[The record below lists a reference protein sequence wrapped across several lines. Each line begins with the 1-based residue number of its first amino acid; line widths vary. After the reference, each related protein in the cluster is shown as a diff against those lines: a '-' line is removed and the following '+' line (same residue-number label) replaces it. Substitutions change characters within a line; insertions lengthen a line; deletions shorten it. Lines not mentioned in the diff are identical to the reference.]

1 MMTTF
6 ERNPRPLLSQKALN
20 QMLKT
25 LQSRVMY
32 DARLASQLL
41 VFMQE
46 HGLALPESLS
56 ESKPAP
62 IPVSFATKSATH
74 QFNNLRSA
82 FEGIAAVEQVME

>member
-1 MMTTF
+1 MTTF

-41 VFMQE
+41 RFMQE
-46 HGLALPESLS
+46 QGLELPESLS
-56 ESKPAP
+56 ENKPAP
-62 IPVSFATKSATH
+62 IPVSFTTKSAAH
-74 QFNNLRSA
+74 QFIYLRSA
-82 FEGIAAVEQVME
+82 FEGIAAMEQVME